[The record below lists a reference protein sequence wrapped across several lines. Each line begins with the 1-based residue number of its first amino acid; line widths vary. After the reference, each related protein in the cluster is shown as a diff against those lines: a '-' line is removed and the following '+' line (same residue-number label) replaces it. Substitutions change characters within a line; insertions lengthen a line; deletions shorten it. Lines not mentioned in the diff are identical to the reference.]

1 MFSQAKIEQM
11 LALEHALMAAEDALE
26 QRQAALVECQDML
39 GELQGFSEAQ
49 RHRADRE
56 QAHAQVRP

>member
-1 MFSQAKIEQM
+1 M

-56 QAHAQVRP
+56 EAQAQVRLRQHDAYSE